1 MQSGLP
7 AGWRVTNSEGSWSA
21 PSRDDDEDD
30 NIALDS
36 GLEPE
41 DLRPDS
47 PGWEDVEPEEEEG
60 GGAKIKSFFDD
71 VYAATYEEWSG
82 REMEVH
88 SFDFGAVC
96 SEHRMSSFFSPP
108 WTSLLVTLGEV
119 WMQGADGFLE
129 LDFYGAVR
137 LINYIRSLVAA
148 GDAARPDTSD
158 KALWQDE
165 KFMKPVLEDDALI
178 SSLYD
183 VEGLLAPE
191 EDEAEAAEAVEGA
204 PAAEGDGHREVAR
217 MALG

>member
-21 PSRDDDEDD
+21 PARDEENDD
-30 NIALDS
+30 IALDS

-47 PGWEDVEPEEEEG
+47 PGWEDVEPEEESEG
-60 GGAKIKSFFDD
+60 VKIKSFFDD
-71 VYAATYEEWSG
+71 VYTPTYEEWSK
-82 REMEVH
+82 REIEVH
-88 SFDFGAVC
+88 RFDFGAVC
-96 SEHRMSSFFSPP
+96 REHK
-108 WTSLLVTLGEV
+108 
-119 WMQGADGFLE
+119 

-137 LINYIRSLVAA
+137 LINYIRSSVAA
-148 GDAARPDTSD
+148 GNAARPDTSD
-158 KALWQDE
+158 KALWEDD

-183 VEGLLAPE
+183 VEGLLALE
-191 EDEAEAAEAVEGA
+191 EDEAEAPEAVEGA